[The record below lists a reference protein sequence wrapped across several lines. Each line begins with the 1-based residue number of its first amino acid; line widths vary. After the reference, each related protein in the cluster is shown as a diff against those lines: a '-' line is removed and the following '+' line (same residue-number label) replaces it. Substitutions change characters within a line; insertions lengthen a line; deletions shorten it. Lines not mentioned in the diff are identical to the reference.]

1 MIKSFEGKSP
11 KIASSALIH
20 DSCLILGDV
29 EIGEKSSV
37 WPGAVIRGDV
47 AKIKIGDNVH
57 IQDNSVVH
65 TEFGSEL
72 GNNIVIGHS
81 VVVHVSRLGNNCM
94 VGNNSTLLDNSE
106 IGDWCMIA
114 AGSVIPPETKFPDK
128 SLIMGTPAKRKSDI
142 SEKHLEQIQYSIEW
156 YAKMVQRYKNSGY

>member
-11 KIASSALIH
+11 KIAPSALIH

-29 EIGEKSSV
+29 EIGEGSSV

-47 AKIKIGDNVH
+47 ARIKIGDNVH

-81 VVVHVSRLGNNCM
+81 VVVHVSKLGNNCM

-128 SLIMGTPAKRKSDI
+128 SLIMGTPAKRKSEI
-142 SEKHLEQIQYSIEW
+142 SEKHLEQIQYSVEW

>member
-11 KIASSALIH
+11 KIAPSALIH

-29 EIGEKSSV
+29 EIGENSSV

-47 AKIKIGDNVH
+47 ARIKIGDNVH

-81 VVVHVSRLGNNCM
+81 VVVHVSKLGSNCM
-94 VGNNSTLLDNSE
+94 VGNNATLLDNSE

-142 SEKHLEQIQYSIEW
+142 SEKHLEQIQYSVEW

>member
-11 KIASSALIH
+11 KIAPSALIH

-29 EIGEKSSV
+29 EIGENSSV

-47 AKIKIGDNVH
+47 ARIKIGDNVH

-81 VVVHVSRLGNNCM
+81 VVVHVSKLGSNCM

-114 AGSVIPPETKFPDK
+114 AGSVIPPETKFPDR

-142 SEKHLEQIQYSIEW
+142 SDKHLEQIQYSVEW

>member
-11 KIASSALIH
+11 KIAPSALIH

-29 EIGEKSSV
+29 EIGENSSV

-47 AKIKIGDNVH
+47 ARIKIGDNVH

-81 VVVHVSRLGNNCM
+81 VVVHVSKLGSNCM

-114 AGSVIPPETKFPDK
+114 AGSVIPPETKFPDR

-142 SEKHLEQIQYSIEW
+142 SEKHLEQIQYSVEW